1 MLLKKFLPLYNDIWF
16 LRAFLQ
22 LITRT
27 SDYSNK
33 ERFHKY
39 KFKNFKKLDYWYNEQ
54 FYSLRAAVFCFNNF
68 NKVLVGSYMFLVFS
82 LLSNTVF
89 KRNITLYLSL
99 NSQIPFLY
107 IDFLS
112 SVSKIY
118 FLLKFTQRLMAGY
131 WILHESDNLH
141 GAILQI
147 NKGSLD
153 SIYHMRV
160 WTANFLHVESI
171 IHRDLSRNIL
181 CYWCN

>member
-54 FYSLRAAVFCFNNF
+54 FYSLRAAVFCFTNF
-68 NKVLVGSYMFLVFS
+68 NKVLVSSYMFLVFS
-82 LLSNTVF
+82 LLSDTVF

-99 NSQIPFLY
+99 NSLNTLSLY
-107 IDFLS
+107 RFFVECIKNIF
-112 SVSKIY
+112 
-118 FLLKFTQRLMAGY
+118 FTQIHPKTNG
-131 WILHESDNLH
+131 
-141 GAILQI
+141 
-147 NKGSLD
+147 
-153 SIYHMRV
+153 RV
-160 WTANFLHVESI
+160 LNFTWKL
-171 IHRDLSRNIL
+171 
-181 CYWCN
+181 